1 MGRWFASTGGS
12 PWPEDIRVERLRALP
27 WPGAVAETGG
37 VSPAIEL
44 IIIILLPTALGYAVL
59 GSIRG
64 CRWAAERRLAAR
76 ARAHPV
82 TAEPIE
88 RLTAR
93 MRRLRAE
100 LEAME
105 TRTDVP
111 AKAMRLRAL
120 RGAYL
125 DLLRVACGRLDVTPM
140 PPGDLVPQADIYRA
154 EAALRQHGL
163 DVRETTASR

>member
-1 MGRWFASTGGS
+1 
-12 PWPEDIRVERLRALP
+12 
-27 WPGAVAETGG
+27 

-44 IIIILLPTALGYAVL
+44 IFVILLPTAVGYAVL

-64 CRWAAERRLAAR
+64 CRWVAEHRSAAR
-76 ARAHPV
+76 AREHPV
-82 TAEPIE
+82 TVEPLE
-88 RLTAR
+88 RLGAR

-100 LEAME
+100 LEATE

-111 AKAMRLRAL
+111 AKGMRLRAL

-125 DLLRVACGRLDVTPM
+125 DLLRVACERLDVPPL

-154 EAALRQHGL
+154 EAALRQRGL
-163 DVRETTASR
+163 DVRETASR

>member
-1 MGRWFASTGGS
+1 VTQT
-12 PWPEDIRVERLRALP
+12 E
-27 WPGAVAETGG
+27 G

-44 IIIILLPTALGYAVL
+44 IFVMLLPTAVGYVVL
-59 GSIRG
+59 GSIRAF
-64 CRWAAERRLAAR
+64 RWAAERRSR
-76 ARAHPV
+76 KHPSPLPV
-82 TAEPIE
+82 MVEPIE
-88 RLTAR
+88 RLGAR

-105 TRTDVP
+105 TRSDVP
-111 AKAMRLRAL
+111 AKGMRLRAL

-125 DLLRVACGRLDVTPM
+125 DLMRVAIERLDVAPL

-163 DVRETTASR
+163 DVRETASR